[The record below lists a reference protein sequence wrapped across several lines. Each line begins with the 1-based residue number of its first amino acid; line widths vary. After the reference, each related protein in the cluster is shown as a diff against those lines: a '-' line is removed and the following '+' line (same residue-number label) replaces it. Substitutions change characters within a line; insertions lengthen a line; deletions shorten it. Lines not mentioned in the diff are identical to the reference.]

1 MAAKIITIR
10 LGSENTTERRFAELV
25 AEMPE
30 RERSAMI
37 KAAVVQHYD
46 GRVQAEGVD
55 LAAIRREIMAEAR
68 RTVQAEIDRL
78 RGDLQALPVPA
89 AQRKRI
95 DQAVDAASK
104 QVQNTLL
111 DAF

>member
-10 LGSENTTERRFAELV
+10 LGSENATERRFAELV

-30 RERSAMI
+30 RERSALI

-46 GRVQAEGVD
+46 GRAQAESVD
-55 LAAIRREIMAEAR
+55 LVTMRREIMAEAR

-95 DQAVDAASK
+95 DRAVDAASK

>member
-1 MAAKIITIR
+1 MGAKIITIR
-10 LGSENTTERRFAELV
+10 LGSENGIERRFAELV
-25 AEMPE
+25 NEMPE
-30 RERSAMI
+30 RKRSALI

-46 GRVQAEGVD
+46 GKAQAESVD

-78 RGDLQALPVPA
+78 RGDLRSLPVPPE
-89 AQRKRI
+89 QRKRI

-104 QVQNTLL
+104 QVQDVLL